1 MLGVGLL
8 GVMITADIA
17 LQLHSKAM
25 RTRGMAVRTVMEDQA
40 TYPGKLMVRLT
51 TTEPIPYVLLA
62 DTLDEMRG
70 LGLRSCRHHRPGG
83 VLVVMMGRAEDY
95 APDVWG

>member
-1 MLGVGLL
+1 MLDQV
-8 GVMITADIA
+8 VTAEIA
-17 LQLHSKAM
+17 RQLQEDAM
-25 RTRGMAVRTVMEDQA
+25 RTRGMAVWIVMEDQA